1 MGLFS
6 LGGLAQ
12 APNWFNIVNQARR
25 ARKRIAVGEGDGGA
39 PMRVS
44 LAGIARVRLAPDPEH
59 GFALYVPLARPRGTI
74 WEGRGVLSDGSSRS
88 AEDDTRLTG
97 RTALVAASR
106 ILPHV
111 NRGGG
116 GRGDVRAAVDLL
128 DAAGGSEALFAGLA
142 RDHARHRTQLGW
154 MRDVKAPS
162 SALSGLNTQ
171 ARLAL
176 EMAAHEEQER
186 RALEGELRELEA
198 AWQQAEEIAAI
209 ADDLLLPERVG
220 AKLAQLKGRSSARA
234 GAASSPSSES
244 GGASSS

>member
-1 MGLFS
+1 
-6 LGGLAQ
+6 
-12 APNWFNIVNQARR
+12 
-25 ARKRIAVGEGDGGA
+25 
-39 PMRVS
+39 
-44 LAGIARVRLAPDPEH
+44 
-59 GFALYVPLARPRGTI
+59 
-74 WEGRGVLSDGSSRS
+74 
-88 AEDDTRLTG
+88 
-97 RTALVAASR
+97 
-106 ILPHV
+106 V